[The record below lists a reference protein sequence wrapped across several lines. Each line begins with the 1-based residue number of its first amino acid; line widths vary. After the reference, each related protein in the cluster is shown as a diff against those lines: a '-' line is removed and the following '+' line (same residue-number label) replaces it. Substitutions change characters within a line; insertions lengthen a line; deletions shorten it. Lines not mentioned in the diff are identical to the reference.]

1 MAYIGKWTAFG
12 RTVFI
17 EQAGFS
23 RPLQTGGGGV
33 LRAYAWGVH
42 GRDSR
47 ELAHDLIAHAT
58 RNEPLARRLAP
69 AFAADVIARLPRASF
84 RLDRDEVIGWI
95 RAGGGIDA
103 TPAPP
108 SQRVAAA
115 A

>member
-23 RPLQTGGGGV
+23 RPLQTRGDGI
-33 LRAYAWGVH
+33 LRAYSWGEA

-47 ELAHDLIAHAT
+47 ELAYALISHAT

-69 AFAADVIARLPRASF
+69 AFAADVISRLPSGSF
-84 RLDRDEVIGWI
+84 RLDRDEVLGWI
-95 RAGGGIDA
+95 RAGH
-103 TPAPP
+103 
-108 SQRVAAA
+108 AAA
-115 A
+115 AA

>member
-23 RPLQTGGGGV
+23 RPLRTRRDGV
-33 LRAYAWGVH
+33 LRSYAWGVH
-42 GRDSR
+42 GRESR
-47 ELAHDLIAHAT
+47 ELAHALLAHAT

-69 AFAADVIARLPRASF
+69 AFAADVVGRLPSAGF
-84 RLDRDEVIGWI
+84 RLDHDEVLGWI
-95 RAGGGIDA
+95 RAGGGA
-103 TPAPP
+103 ASAAPA
-108 SQRVAAA
+108 RTAAA